1 MPKIPQRTEITT
13 VIRPNEKQKTD
24 PGNLFVKVT
33 LGDHSARAY
42 CNTKTQALALSA
54 QMANYLIE
62 TMAEENNKETIT
74 AKFVENED
82 VVTDVEEEIQ
92 THTMDDILNDCLDA
106 DVDNDNDNQ

>member
-1 MPKIPQRTEITT
+1 MPKITQRTEITT

-24 PGNLFVKVT
+24 AGNLFVKVT

-54 QMANYLIE
+54 QMASYLIE
-62 TMAEENNKETIT
+62 TMAEENNEETIT

-106 DVDNDNDNQ
+106 DVDNDNQ